1 MMDSGLEKR
10 LTAAL
15 VAFAGGF
22 LRNPVRRQHVTCAVC
37 TTPVEERYSLCFP
50 CKQHR
55 LHSGTA
61 DRVAPVTYAIAAQQS
76 GYIMRG
82 YKARPRVDAHYR
94 LVGMLTVLALSKH
107 AGCAE
112 TMADSPITHWASI
125 PSLPA
130 RPGEHPF
137 HRIVSGSAPGTGSTP
152 RQGHRMR
159 VRSMQSISP
168 WTWLCLRGPMYF
180 SWTTLGRGADTP
192 NLRPC
197 RCDKLE
203 RVKSRPSW
211 RPAGSRG
218 SSRTTRSSWT
228 GCPTS
233 TRTSAHGP
241 AAPALADHVFPL
253 DNDACAAPPEVPTQG
268 LVQRRPTRG
277 RAVGRVPL

>member
-1 MMDSGLEKR
+1 MRMMDSGLEKR

-137 HRIVSGSAPGTGSTP
+137 HRIVSGSAPGTEIKLNAAARPSDARAINAEHFTVDVALPPRSHVLLLDDTWARGGHAQSAALSLRQAGAGEISTLVAARWIKREFADNAKFLDGLP
-152 RQGHRMR
+152 DFDPD
-159 VRSMQSISP
+159 ICP
-168 WTWLCLRGPMYF
+168 WTGGTC
-180 SWTTLGRGADTP
+180 
-192 NLRPC
+192 
-197 RCDKLE
+197 
-203 RVKSRPSW
+203 PS
-211 RPAGSRG
+211 
-218 SSRTTRSSWT
+218 
-228 GCPTS
+228 
-233 TRTSAHGP
+233 
-241 AAPALADHVFPL
+241 
-253 DNDACAAPPEVPTQG
+253 
-268 LVQRRPTRG
+268 
-277 RAVGRVPL
+277 